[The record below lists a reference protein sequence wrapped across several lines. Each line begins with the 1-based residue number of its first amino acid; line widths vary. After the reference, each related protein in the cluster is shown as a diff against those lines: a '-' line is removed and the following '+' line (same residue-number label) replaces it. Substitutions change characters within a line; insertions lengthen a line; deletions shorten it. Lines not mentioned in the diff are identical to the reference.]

1 MGKINISEIREHQET
16 ILKDLRE
23 RAERERIS
31 FEISKEKE
39 FKTFQEFATKKQE
52 FITFMKEN
60 DSRSSDLEKSIG
72 ELKAKIQQA
81 REEGNDKDVQEKEA
95 ALKEKQEEL
104 EKIKSE
110 NNKYADFAIK
120 CKDEEGKIKKQIEI
134 LDNEIR
140 NFNTATNSI
149 LKLIEK
155 TMEFEN
161 LFEMYMA

>member
-1 MGKINISEIREHQET
+1 
-16 ILKDLRE
+16 
-23 RAERERIS
+23 
-31 FEISKEKE
+31 
-39 FKTFQEFATKKQE
+39 
-52 FITFMKEN
+52 MKEN
-60 DSRSSDLEKSIG
+60 DSRSSDLENSIG

-95 ALKEKQEEL
+95 ALEERQKEL